1 MMTTSG
7 LNRRDFIF
15 GAKLEFSGEEGWKKL
30 CESDL
35 DLVVNATPWALHAL
49 KMGGHGGMDTMLALR
64 LFGIESVDM
73 SRMCTIPRI

>member
-73 SRMCTIPRI
+73 SRMGV